1 MRIMLTVLSEHT
13 DRDVVVEGD
22 ETTTVAR
29 LAEALAGQA
38 GERPTNVVR
47 LTRSKA
53 PYGLGRDSPA
63 AEPPTLWLGG

>member
-1 MRIMLTVLSEHT
+1 MRIMLTVLSEHA

-29 LAEALAGQA
+29 LAESLAGQG

-53 PYGLGRDSPA
+53 PYGLDHDSPGT
-63 AEPPTLWLGG
+63 EP